1 MYVTG
6 KITYV
11 TILNKIN
18 FKNLTIGTILKK
30 INFALCKIYSSLL
43 NYLEENYSNENYFF
57 YKHWKIKIYM

>member
-30 INFALCKIYSSLL
+30 NKFCFMQNL
-43 NYLEENYSNENYFF
+43 
-57 YKHWKIKIYM
+57 